1 MHSQTFRGGYRT
13 NKYALG
19 GRMAIQPY
27 RQPVYDKEIGVAGIG
42 DWVDSIK
49 NKLKNV
55 GAKGLE
61 LVDKIGKELKDRGST
76 VLTGTNYSGPFN
88 SITPEYQASHPPK
101 NIIDKG
107 ALEHDVTYSDIAKRR
122 DAGEITKEQAD
133 EEIRRSDEK
142 FLKNI
147 RDNYTKDPWASLLS
161 YAGIWSKT
169 VAEDVAG
176 LDRNKFVTQKR
187 GGFAR

>member
-1 MHSQTFRGGYRT
+1 MSFKGNQR

-19 GRMAIQPY
+19 GMATQPY
-27 RQPVYDKEIGVAGIG
+27 RQPVYNQPIAVADIGG
-42 DWVDSIK
+42 WVDSIK

-88 SITPEYQASHPPK
+88 SISPEYQATHPPK

-107 ALEHDVTYSDIAKRR
+107 ALEHDLTYSDIAKRR

-133 EEIRRSDEK
+133 EEIRKSDEK

-161 YAGIWSKT
+161 YAGIYSKT
-169 VAEDVAG
+169 VAEDVLG

>member
-1 MHSQTFRGGYRT
+1 MYRKES
-13 NKYALG
+13 KYALG
-19 GRMAIQPY
+19 GMAIQPY
-27 RQPVYDKEIGVAGIG
+27 RQPVYKEVGVAGIG
-42 DWVDSIK
+42 DWVDTIK

-61 LVDKIGKELKDRGST
+61 LVDKIGKELKDRGTT
-76 VLTGTNYSGPFN
+76 VLTGTNYSGPGN
-88 SITPEYQASHPPK
+88 SISPEYIASHPPK
-101 NIIDKG
+101 NIIDEG
-107 ALEHDVTYSDIAKRR
+107 ALEHDQTYSDIAKRR

-133 EEIRRSDEK
+133 KEIRESDEK

-147 RDNYTKDPWASLLS
+147 RNNYTKDPWASLLS
-161 YAGIWSKT
+161 YAGIWSKV